1 MTNNTENKKKTH
13 NHEIRRIRTQSQW
26 LLSANI
32 VTLILAIMIF
42 IQSPPPIDVYND
54 YDYVDVIWSRAFVAT
69 LLLYGAGIVL
79 LIINMVQMFKRKI
92 VPRSKVVITL
102 RTITILVFM
111 GVTFYILG
119 YLGFYYTLDINF
131 MMPFRGYHPPF

>member
-1 MTNNTENKKKTH
+1 MTDKADNHNKTH
-13 NHEIRRIRTQSQW
+13 NHDVHKIRNQSQW
-26 LLSANI
+26 LLSTNI
-32 VTLILAIMIF
+32 VTLILAIVIF

-54 YDYVDVIWSRAFVAT
+54 YDYVDVIWSRPFVAT

-92 VPRSKVVITL
+92 MPRSKVIITL
-102 RTITILVFM
+102 RAITIVVFI
-111 GVTFYILG
+111 GVTFYLLG

-131 MMPFRGYHPPF
+131 VMPFRGYHPPF